1 MADKPKRRQNPGEKN
16 DSQPPTGAE
25 PRLPRS
31 RLVENLV
38 KNPTF
43 ASQTSI
49 FESLAAD
56 LPVLLLPV
64 RFETRFYTQ
73 SPPAK
78 LKIRIFPDQ
87 LAIDDHDERLSETE
101 YKLGQQFWVRF
112 EGEKNDPKAQAALW
126 HWFVSKLGA
135 RRAPWVARTSRLSR
149 PAPARRKNNEQ
160 RVAQAPLLPDRWFAV
175 GYVEGNRA
183 LEAFSRPVA
192 ADLPFSPDL
201 ERVPAAPHDLSI
213 DPELKW
219 LFDFELAL
227 AKGMAI
233 QAELNEH
240 ARNGL
245 DELYV
250 LGVKTRLPGQPEA
263 NLTPAQAAEQFEQ
276 LLTAQHYTRGGGF
289 VPQGTPTNNT
299 EETQAGWSA
308 FDPDLEAIRWRELAE
323 SPAAPAGLAS
333 RREPQRGSL
342 APAKQLPDRL
352 AEDDKNYRVLERAFG
367 LPGNSVLKRFEYRE
381 GFEKPAM
388 EAMNTLL
395 WAVSWGEYLGTL
407 LASKSEPFISPA
419 QLGWIQDWFQA
430 HVKGGAALPAL
441 RFGETPYGVLPV
453 QSFSHLAPK
462 DTHEKTLFDVLQWL
476 LDKWAHEGSEGGRL
490 LQLSEPDG
498 QGKSPGEVLLELLS
512 KQPNPVE
519 FSTAHLS
526 YDEGAIILAYEF
538 VKKAITDTEQ
548 SIAAAE
554 LDDAFHEL
562 DLKELGGATFASI
575 YDQWAAYYQRKQ
587 TLLEK
592 QDYLRSWDPPT
603 ELVTA
608 WLGHIDYML
617 GQVDHMLAILDDHQV
632 RLLGL
637 ELAGVPADRYK
648 GVLESGHA
656 DPTML
661 FCRYSQKWRRW
672 PRNRLVIVPDGDSTV
687 LPARYL
693 EYLKTL
699 AQSYAN
705 PSTEAG
711 TSPLAGKDQPLLYQ
725 LIRTSIT
732 RVGTSN
738 IQKTKRL
745 QELIRSIDILKVLAW
760 DQLELLLQQSL
771 GLAGWRFDAWTTSF
785 AAQRL
790 EALREK
796 RPAGL
801 QLGAFGWVEDL
812 RPRPADAPAAG
823 ALSQGFIHTPS
834 LNHARTAA
842 ILRAGWHAYGTE
854 DANSALAV
862 NLSSD
867 RVRTAGWLFEAIR
880 QGQDLGDAL
889 GYRFER
895 RLHERRLD
903 YWVYPIRKAVLEH
916 TQEKEDPR
924 SPVVDG
930 MELLN
935 IWNGGKGK
943 SILEKLT
950 KKYFLTTASDV
961 SEIVPILQD
970 LDQAGDAMADAAMAD
985 SVHAL
990 AQGNPLRAGSSLA
1003 AISRGEVPPP
1013 ELQVAQTTRRGMTL
1027 THRVLLAL
1035 PSAPTNFGWFG
1046 NASTALISP
1055 RVTVDPDLE
1064 HLAGTLLGSPDQIR
1078 FEVGYQDSAGEIRY
1092 RSELSL
1098 AELSDGASGFAI
1110 GALDLLAMTPANA
1123 GAGALGLWLT
1133 AYLGVSR
1140 PAGVEPS
1147 WSPLVILS
1155 GQTGKA
1161 NLTARTLLWLQAWRN
1176 VIHQARAIEVRD
1188 FTHEQPAAGVEG
1200 EVAIEALE
1208 RRAIALR
1215 ESLQE
1220 LLRQIDRLLPD
1231 PTPESPRPIGDA
1243 SEAELREKLL
1253 ALSRYNLPQAIP
1265 RVTATTGRPSVYYD
1279 QLWSAYRAARKKLKK
1294 TKRLTLDPS
1303 AESTERV
1310 RQARSL
1316 VQALLGKSMAVS
1328 VPLRPANFPEVVAS
1342 LAKSEARLDGEATV
1356 CHEWLERIGYVRPAL
1371 KQFSEALLIHDAF
1384 LRAGGGLNFAVA
1396 QLPDLAGEKWVALHL
1411 PNSSEQSRL
1420 SLLIGLADGIII
1432 DPSMVQDGHITGLF
1446 IDELV
1451 ERLPANQ
1458 EDTGVTLHFDAP
1470 STEPPQ
1476 TMLLAV
1482 TPEGKSWDFDL
1493 MVDTLRDTLE
1503 MARLRSLDGD
1513 DIPDFDHQLPA
1524 VFASQ
1529 DLAAGLEAGEEHH
1542 EPD

>member
-1 MADKPKRRQNPGEKN
+1 MMADKRASRQKLGEKN
-16 DSQPPTGAE
+16 YAQPRPGTE
-25 PRLPRS
+25 PRFPRS
-31 RLVENLV
+31 RLAENLV

-43 ASQTSI
+43 AGQTKI

-64 RFETRFYTQ
+64 RLETRFYTQ
-73 SPPAK
+73 PPPAR

-87 LAIDDHDERLSETE
+87 LMIDDHDERLSEAE
-101 YKLGQQFWVRF
+101 YKLGQQFWVRL
-112 EGEKNDPKAQAALW
+112 EREKNEPEAQAALW

-149 PAPARRKNNEQ
+149 PAPAWRKDNEP

-175 GYVEGNRA
+175 GYVEGNRV
-183 LEAFSRPVA
+183 LEAFSRPIA

-201 ERVPAAPHDLSI
+201 ARVPPAPNDLSI

-219 LFDFELAL
+219 LFDFELAM

-233 QAELNEH
+233 ETELH
-240 ARNGL
+240 QLAKSGL

-250 LGVKTRLPGQPEA
+250 LGVKTRIRGQPEA
-263 NLTPAQAAEQFEQ
+263 KLTPAQAAEQFER

-308 FDPDLEAIRWRELAE
+308 FEPDLEAIRWRELAE
-323 SPAAPAGLAS
+323 GSAAPAGLAS
-333 RREPQRGSL
+333 RRQPQRGSL

-388 EAMNTLL
+388 EAMNALL
-395 WAVSWGEYLGTL
+395 WAVSWGEYLGAL
-407 LASKSEPFISPA
+407 LASKSDPLMSPT

-441 RFGETPYGVLPV
+441 RFGETPYGILPV
-453 QSFSHLAPK
+453 QSISHFTPK
-462 DTHEKTLFDVLQWL
+462 DNNEKTLFDVLQWL

-519 FSTAHLS
+519 FSIAHLS
-526 YDEGAIILAYEF
+526 NDEGAIILAYEL

-548 SIAAAE
+548 SVAAAE
-554 LDDAFHEL
+554 LDAAFHEL
-562 DLKELGGATFASI
+562 DLKELGQANFASI
-575 YDQWAAYYQRKQ
+575 HDQWSAYFQRQQ

-603 ELVTA
+603 ELVTS

-617 GQVDHMLAILDDHQV
+617 GQVDNMLAILADHQV

-637 ELAGVPADRYK
+637 ELAGVPADQWQ

-656 DPTML
+656 DPAML

-672 PRNRLVIVPDGDSTV
+672 PRNRLVIVPDGDPV
-687 LPARYL
+687 ILPARYL

-699 AQSYAN
+699 AQSYHN
-705 PSTEAG
+705 SSIDSG
-711 TSPLAGKDQPLLYQ
+711 TSPLAGKAQPLLYQ
-725 LIRTSIT
+725 LIRTSII
-732 RVGTSN
+732 RIGTSN
-738 IQKTKRL
+738 TQRTKRL
-745 QELIRSIDILKVLAW
+745 QDLIRSIDVLKVLTW

-790 EALREK
+790 EVLREK
-796 RPAGL
+796 RAAGL

-812 RPRPADAPAAG
+812 RPRPADAPGAG

-903 YWVYPIRKAVLEH
+903 HWVYPIRKAVLEH

-990 AQGNPLRAGSSLA
+990 AQGNPMRAGSSLA

-1055 RVTVDPDLE
+1055 RATVDPDLE
-1064 HLAGTLLGSPDQIR
+1064 HLVSGLLGRPDQIR
-1078 FEVGYQDSAGEIRY
+1078 FEVGYQDAAGEIRY
-1092 RSELSL
+1092 RSELSM
-1098 AELSDGASGFAI
+1098 AELSHPASGYAI
-1110 GALDLLAMTPANA
+1110 SALDLLAMTPANA
-1123 GAGALGLWLT
+1123 GAGFGALGLWLN
-1133 AYLGVSR
+1133 AYLEASR
-1140 PAGVEPS
+1140 PAGVDPS
-1147 WSPLVILS
+1147 WSPLVISS
-1155 GQTGKA
+1155 GQIGEA

-1176 VIHQARAIEVRD
+1176 VIHRARAIALRD

-1208 RRAIALR
+1208 GRAIVLR
-1215 ESLQE
+1215 ESLNK
-1220 LLRQIDRLLPD
+1220 LLADVARLLPD
-1231 PTPESPRPIGDA
+1231 PTPESPRPAGDA

-1253 ALSRYNLPQAIP
+1253 ALARYNLPQAIP
-1265 RVTATTGRPSVYYD
+1265 KVTVTTDRQHGYYE
-1279 QLWSAYRAARKKLKK
+1279 QLWSAYRAAQKKLKK

-1303 AESTERV
+1303 AEPAERV

-1316 VQALLGKSMAVS
+1316 VQALLGKTMTVS
-1328 VPLRPANFPEVVAS
+1328 VPLRPTNFSEVVAS
-1342 LAKSEARLDGEATV
+1342 LAKSEERLGGEATA

-1371 KQFSEALLIHDAF
+1371 KQFSEALLIHDVL
-1384 LRAGGGLNFAVA
+1384 LRASGGVNFAVA
-1396 QLPDLAGEKWVALHL
+1396 QWPDLAGERWVALHL
-1411 PNSSEQSRL
+1411 PNHSERGRL
-1420 SLLIGLADGIII
+1420 SLLVGLADGIII
-1432 DPSMVQDGHITGLF
+1432 DPSTAQDGYITGLL

-1470 STEPPQ
+1470 NTEPPQ

-1482 TPEGKSWDFDL
+1482 TPEGKSWNFDL
-1493 MVDTLRDTLE
+1493 MVDTLRDTFE
-1503 MARLRSLDGD
+1503 MARLRTLDGD

-1524 VFASQ
+1524 VFADQ
-1529 DLAAGLEAGEEHH
+1529 DLASGREAEE
-1542 EPD
+1542 E